1 MVSFLVKCGV
11 TYTQIHNVLAVL
23 SLLHHS
29 HLMTN
34 LRCRRSSEVRRMRLR
49 ACCEDVVEEDD
60 EVEEEPTVVVVFP
73 LSSLP
78 VRIMWWE

>member
-1 MVSFLVKCGV
+1 
-11 TYTQIHNVLAVL
+11 
-23 SLLHHS
+23 
-29 HLMTN
+29 
-34 LRCRRSSEVRRMRLR
+34 MRLR